1 MKPRPLILSL
11 LPSLV
16 LLAASAQAALVVSF
30 PGSDRY
36 TDVGGWGQDPRPTI
50 EAIERHIQELG
61 TRYISPRDTL
71 RIEVIDI
78 DLAGEVRPLGSSMTP
93 VRIVRGPVDWP
104 RITVRYTLESPGAS
118 ATTREETL
126 TFREGLSN
134 RSEVLYHEKRML
146 DDWFRARFGK

>member
-1 MKPRPLILSL
+1 MKPRALIRCL
-11 LPSLV
+11 LPSMV
-16 LLAASAQAALVVSF
+16 LLAAPAQSAVVVTF

-36 TDVGGWGQDPRPTI
+36 TDVEGWGQRAKPAI
-50 EAIERHIQELG
+50 EAIERHIQELAA
-61 TRYISPRDTL
+61 RYIAPRDTL

-78 DLAGEVRPLGSSMTP
+78 DLAGDVRLVGSSMSA

-104 RITVRYTLESPGAS
+104 RITLRYTLESPGAS

-126 TFREGLSN
+126 TYREGLGN
-134 RSEVLYHEKRML
+134 RSEAFFHEKRML